1 MRAYTVGLIGRFYC
15 ILLPLVKFLGMLIEV
30 DCGQTPVTV
39 TNDMCVVDSC
49 SRSIF
54 LQLT

>member
-39 TNDMCVVDSC
+39 TNDMCVIDSC